1 MTFRQSRTIP
11 FDQGSGPTLICTFC
25 INSLSFP
32 LFPLATF
39 SRFLGVHLFPFPRF
53 ALQRVFCAKITAERM
68 SKATGVGVGQRAP
81 DFMLRDGADQ
91 DWKLS
96 DQRGKVV
103 VLLFYPGDETPIC
116 TRQMCSVRDRWD
128 DYSATGEEVVGISTD
143 SVESHKKFAEHH
155 DLPLRLLSD
164 AGGDVARMYGAQSLI
179 PGKVARSVFVIDA
192 NGVIRYR
199 DVRPLG
205 LFRPKDEDV
214 IRAIREAQKAVG
226 SRQ

>member
-1 MTFRQSRTIP
+1 MDKSNAQVA
-11 FDQGSGPTLICTFC
+11 Q
-25 INSLSFP
+25 
-32 LFPLATF
+32 
-39 SRFLGVHLFPFPRF
+39 
-53 ALQRVFCAKITAERM
+53 Q
-68 SKATGVGVGQRAP
+68 AP
-81 DFMLRDGADQ
+81 DFTLRDGADQ

-96 DQRGKVV
+96 DQKGKVV

-128 DYSATGEEVVGISTD
+128 DYSATGAEVVGISTD

-192 NGVIRYR
+192 KGVVRYR

-205 LFRPKDEDV
+205 LFRPKDADV
-214 IRAIREAQKAVG
+214 IRAIREAQ
-226 SRQ
+226 R